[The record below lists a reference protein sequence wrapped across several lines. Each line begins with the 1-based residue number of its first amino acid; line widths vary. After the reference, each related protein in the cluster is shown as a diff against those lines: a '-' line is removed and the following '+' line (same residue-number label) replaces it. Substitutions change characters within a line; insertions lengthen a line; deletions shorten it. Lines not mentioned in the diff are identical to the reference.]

1 MLEFLQDLT
10 QRTRFGMKPGLA
22 AIRAVCRAKGNPQKR
37 VSAIH
42 IAGTNGKG
50 AVSATLD
57 AALRA
62 CGLSVGRYTSPH
74 LVRLNERFFYN
85 GAPLADEV
93 LNRAAQGLATTDLT
107 YFEALTAMA
116 FQIYAELQ
124 PDITIL
130 ETGLGGRLDATNI
143 CQPKLT
149 IITRIGLDHCDWLGD
164 TIEKIAAEKAGII
177 KKGVPIILGENLP
190 TVQEI
195 VRTRAAKV
203 GAPYYYAPELVKK
216 AVIPK
221 GYALQGAFNRE
232 NAQTALAALKVLKEV
247 GVIAD
252 DQPAREGFKK
262 VVWPGRF
269 QKIGKFLVDGAH
281 NPPAARALVASLG
294 KERYTLIAGFC
305 ADKDVEETLHILS
318 SHVTHAIAVPTT
330 NPRSLSAE
338 DLAHKMASVGMK
350 ATTASSLAVALKH
363 VQKDE
368 HVLICGSLFL
378 AGEALVAL
386 KAYPW
391 GEARYDV
398 AEKMKTSLALVSLGC
413 AKNAVDLQ
421 VMAGN
426 LLKKGYVLSP
436 DSDRADVVIV
446 NTCSFIA
453 SAREEAEAEI
463 TRALALKAR
472 GHYGKVIV
480 TGCYPQRY
488 PKAQSRFPGVDAWQG
503 VPQTWEQPKLPEFRF
518 TGKAF
523 AYLKIAEGCAHRCAY
538 CAIPN
543 IRGKYRS
550 RPMADILKEAKAF
563 LKSGCREL
571 NIVAQDPMLYGIDIK
586 DQKITLTDLLWKLD
600 KLPGDFWVRVLYSY
614 PNEITEEFI
623 DWLNRG
629 KHAVKYVDVPVQHT
643 VPEVL
648 ANMNRK
654 AAIQAS
660 LVAAE
665 ALRLAVPGITL
676 RTTILTGFPGE
687 TEARFQA
694 MRADLKRMQF
704 DHLGAFA
711 YSPEEG
717 TKGATMK
724 GRPSRKVAALREKLI
739 MEDAEALWQVKSA
752 RMVGQT
758 FDALVV
764 APGVAR
770 MASQAPDVDGV
781 VYLLDSKRAR
791 KVAVGDFIRVCLTTV
806 CGFDFEGDVV

>member
-10 QRTRFGMKPGLA
+10 ARTRFGMKPGLT
-22 AIRAVCRAKGNPQKR
+22 AIRSVCRQWGNPQNALR
-37 VSAIH
+37 AIH

-62 CGLSVGRYTSPH
+62 TGLSVGRYTSPH
-74 LVRLNERFFYN
+74 LVRIHERFFFN
-85 GAPLADEV
+85 GAPLVDEL
-93 LNRAAQGLATTDLT
+93 LNRAAQGLQATALT
-107 YFEALTAMA
+107 YFEALTALA
-116 FQIYAELQ
+116 FRVYAELK
-124 PDITIL
+124 PDVTIL

-143 CQPKLT
+143 CQPLVT

-164 TIEKIAAEKAGII
+164 TVEKIAREKAGII
-177 KKGVPIILGENLP
+177 KKGVPVILGENLP
-190 TVQEI
+190 EVQAV
-195 VRTRAAKV
+195 VRAHAEKA
-203 GAPYYYAPELVKK
+203 GAPYYYAPDLASKTE
-216 AVIPK
+216 IPR
-221 GYALQGAFNRE
+221 GYTLQGAFNRE
-232 NAQTALAALKVLKEV
+232 NAQTALAALKVLNEL
-247 GVIAD
+247 GVVTNLAH
-252 DQPAREGFKK
+252 ARQGFKQ

-294 KERYTLIAGFC
+294 KEKYTLIAGFC
-305 ADKDVEETLHILS
+305 ADKEVEETLRILAP
-318 SHVTHAIAVPTT
+318 HVTRVLAVPTN
-330 NPRSLSAE
+330 NPRSLPATELAQTMTAAGLKASA
-338 DLAHKMASVGMK
+338 AP
-350 ATTASSLAVALKH
+350 SLSVALKR
-363 VQKDE
+363 VKKDSR
-368 HVLICGSLFL
+368 VLICGSLFL

-398 AEKMKTSLALVSLGC
+398 AEKLKTSLALVSLGC

-426 LLKKGYVLSP
+426 LLKEGYTLSP
-436 DSDRADVVIV
+436 NPDRADVVIV

-453 SAREEAEAEI
+453 SARAEAEAEI
-463 TRALALKAR
+463 TRALELKAR
-472 GHYGKVIV
+472 GQYGQVIV

-488 PKAQSRFPGVDAWQG
+488 PKAKARFPGVDAWQG
-503 VPQTWEQPKLPEFRF
+503 VPQTWIQPQLPEFRF

-550 RPMADILKEAKAF
+550 RPLANILAEAKA
-563 LKSGCREL
+563 LLTSGCREL
-571 NIVAQDPMLYGIDIK
+571 NIVAQDPMLYGVDIK
-586 DQKITLTDLLWKLD
+586 DQKVTLTDLLWKLD

-687 TEARFQA
+687 TETRFQA
-694 MRADLKRMQF
+694 LRADLRRMQF

-717 TKGATMK
+717 TKGATLK
-724 GRPSRKVAALREKLI
+724 GRPARKVAESREKLI
-739 MEDAEALWQVKSA
+739 MQDAEALWRVKSA
-752 RMVGQT
+752 RLVGQA

-781 VYLLDSKRAR
+781 VYLLDSPRAR
-791 KVAVGDFIRVCLTTV
+791 KVAVGDFIRLRLEAV
-806 CGFDFEGDVV
+806 CGFDFEGEVL